1 MSRGLSNV
9 TQTFL
14 ARDAIVSYLLIEIG
28 VSTPVGGKNAVY
40 YTDAP
45 FDISYDTDTAPDTGV
60 NVYSAQGNFLAISQ
74 AQENSELR
82 VSSISL
88 TLSALNLTNIQ
99 TFAKSEQINQ
109 KVAIHRVFW
118 DQSTDE
124 LIYDSGGDGPLLIF
138 KGKIVGYKIADARDT
153 ATLTL
158 QVDSQFTNFEKINC
172 RRTNVTNF
180 QREHPTDYSMEYSHE
195 TLNDVRWGK
204 K

>member
-1 MSRGLSNV
+1 MARGLSNV

-28 VSTPVGGKNAVY
+28 VSTPVGGLNSVY

-45 FDISYDTDTAPDTGV
+45 FDISYDTDTAPDSGV

-88 TLSALNLTNIQ
+88 TLSALNLTNIT

-118 DQSTDE
+118 DQSTDS
-124 LIYDSGGDGPLLIF
+124 LIYDTAGDGPLLIF

-180 QREHPTDYSMEYSHE
+180 QREHPTDFSMEYSHE

>member
-1 MSRGLSNV
+1 MARGLTSV

-28 VSTPVGGKNAVY
+28 LATPVGGKNAIY

-45 FDISYDTDTAPDTGV
+45 FDITYDTTTAPDSGD

-74 AQENSELR
+74 TSESSELR
-82 VSSISL
+82 VTSINL
-88 TLSALNLTNIQ
+88 TLSALNLTNIT

-109 KVAIHRVFW
+109 TVSVHRVFL
-118 DQSTDE
+118 DQSTDQ
-124 LIYDSGGDGPLLIF
+124 LIHDSAGNDPILIF
-138 KGKIVGYKIADARDT
+138 KGKIAGYKVADARDT

-158 QVDSQFTNFEKINC
+158 QVDSMFTNFTKVNC
-172 RRTNVTNF
+172 RRTNTSNF
-180 QREHPTDYSMEYSHE
+180 QREYPNDYSMEYSHE
-195 TLNDVRWGK
+195 TLDDIRWGK

>member
-1 MSRGLSNV
+1 MARELSNV

-28 VSTPVGGKNAVY
+28 VSSPVSGKNAVY

-45 FDISYDTDTAPDTGV
+45 FDITYDTSTAPDSGS

-88 TLSALNLTNIQ
+88 TLSALNLTNIT
-99 TFAKSEQINQ
+99 TFAKSDQINQ
-109 KVAIHRVFW
+109 KVSIHRVFW
-118 DQSTDE
+118 NQATDD
-124 LIYDSGGDGPLLIF
+124 LIYDSAGDTPILIF
-138 KGKIVGYKIADARDT
+138 KGKISGYKIADARDT

-158 QVDSQFTNFEKINC
+158 QVDSQFTNFEKVNC
-172 RRTNVTNF
+172 RRTNNTNF
-180 QREHPTDYSMEYSHE
+180 QREFTTDFSMEYSHE

>member
-1 MSRGLSNV
+1 MARQLSNV

-28 VSTPVGGKNAVY
+28 VSTPIGGKNAVY

-45 FDISYDTDTAPDTGV
+45 FDISYDTDTAPDTGA

-118 DQSTDE
+118 NQATDD
-124 LIYDSGGDGPLLIF
+124 LIYDSAGDGPLLIF

-180 QREHPTDYSMEYSHE
+180 QREFPTDYSMEYSHE